1 MTVELDVQ
9 KIYSELSQV
18 RRELGSLKSSV
29 EQLGQAIRL
38 LDGVISLRVS
48 AAFRALQ
55 KAA

>member
-1 MTVELDVQ
+1 MTFELDVQ